1 MLLAIDIGNSNVTI
15 GLIRDGALVAT
26 RRAATHAGAATD
38 ELELQLDGLLRLD
51 ESGLADVS
59 AICLASVVPD
69 LTAGME
75 DLAARRR
82 IPILVASAGTIPMA
96 VRVDRPAEVGP
107 DRLVNA
113 LAAHRLYGAPAVI
126 VDFGTATTFDAVGPD
141 GAFVGGAIAPGLM
154 LGGDALAARTASLPR
169 VELRA
174 PDRAIGRDTV
184 SAMQAGIVL
193 GYQALTAGL
202 LSRIRAELAAPAGL
216 APRDVR
222 AIATGGL
229 SQAAWIRGLEGL
241 DAVDPDLTLRG
252 LAILHA
258 EVTGGERIKLG
269 RG

>member
-75 DLAARRR
+75 GLAARRR

-184 SAMQAGIVL
+184 VL

-258 EVTGGERIKLG
+258 EVTGGERIELG
-269 RG
+269 LG